1 MVRSSEEPRAWHVG
15 LSPGMGETD
24 VQGPYET
31 REGGELGSFP
41 TFHICHLAI
50 CYPCSAL
57 PQNNWVWKRFC
68 LVPRWNQSG
77 VSRNFLSFLKNT
89 SHPQQASTNS
99 KRRSCP
105 RNTSSPRYPQESQQ
119 HPPILIRLKK
129 AKKKGIY
136 LKQFLSRAKESSIL
150 QIISRSLSFTAAS
163 PQLHLL
169 LSPSQ
174 FLHQYYC
181 SLSLCFWA
189 SPINLLAT
197 NLIK

>member
-1 MVRSSEEPRAWHVG
+1 MRGYGMVRSSEEPRAWHVG

-57 PQNNWVWKRFC
+57 PQNNWVWKCFR

-99 KRRSCP
+99 TRRCCP
-105 RNTSSPRYPQESQQ
+105 CNTSSPHYPQESQQ
-119 HPPILIRLKK
+119 HPPILSRLKK
-129 AKKKGIY
+129 SKKKKRYIFKTVFIKSKKILYPSDYLQKLIIY
-136 LKQFLSRAKESSIL
+136 SCITSATPSFKPLTVFASIL
-150 QIISRSLSFTAAS
+150 L
-163 PQLHLL
+163 
-169 LSPSQ
+169 
-174 FLHQYYC
+174 
-181 SLSLCFWA
+181 
-189 SPINLLAT
+189 
-197 NLIK
+197 